1 MTTTACIFHTPIHQT
16 TMHSVF
22 HSGWAVPAAL
32 LGREKVVFYRGVVMK
47 MGKEVGVGYTLGV
60 PKVRSNMEPI
70 VGFFCFSL
78 PVVVVVAGFIVVVV
92 G

>member
-22 HSGWAVPAAL
+22 HSDWAVPAAL